1 MKVNYQNMFYL
12 AVVNPIK
19 GILYL
24 DFDEIFLNKIKKSL
38 CDEIIVDLV
47 LAKEIEVLFVGK
59 SDKGP
64 KYTLSIGAIIN
75 KIIVAEERDEISK
88 NFDSI
93 VDLVNFV
100 VTELINGEEYL
111 LKNLFSPGDFTIIKN
126 ESEYVVKVHSE
137 SFTRDSKR
145 LLFPLN
151 QSDRTFP
158 TFIDCIKFLVQ
169 YPNGEEI
176 IFKHLPGEMEYGW
189 DWNEDTWM
197 GQPLI

>member
-38 CDEIIVDLV
+38 CDEIIVDLE
-47 LAKEIEVLFVGK
+47 LAQEIEVLFVGK
-59 SDKGP
+59 SDKGS

-137 SFTRDSKR
+137 SFTREIVKDYSFHSIKVIGHF
-145 LLFPLN
+145 LLL
-151 QSDRTFP
+151 
-158 TFIDCIKFLVQ
+158 
-169 YPNGEEI
+169 
-176 IFKHLPGEMEYGW
+176 
-189 DWNEDTWM
+189 
-197 GQPLI
+197 LIA